1 VPDLLPFGL
10 EVVLDEVSFKLI
22 VACVLCGLIGLEREY
37 RQKAAGFRTH
47 LLVGLGSTM
56 FTLLSVHGFGAS
68 DPSRVAAQI
77 VSGIGFIGG
86 GAILRHGLTV
96 RGLTT
101 ASTLWLVASI
111 GMAVAVG
118 WYEPGLIATAMALLT
133 LILLSNLERVLP
145 SFPRPIQVQLRL
157 AIAPSDQSAVR
168 TLMQENGWT
177 LRRGQL
183 ERVNPDTVRMSYLI
197 RRSAGTEGELDQLI
211 SALQA
216 LPGLKEI
223 SWEILETA

>member
-1 VPDLLPFGL
+1 MLPFGL
-10 EVVLDEVSFKLI
+10 DALLDEVSFKLI
-22 VACVLCGLIGLEREY
+22 LACVLCGLIGLEREY

-111 GMAVAVG
+111 GMAVGVG

-133 LILLSNLERVLP
+133 LILLSNLERILP
-145 SFPRPIQVQLRL
+145 SLPRPIQVQLRL
-157 AIAPSDQSAVR
+157 AIAPADQAAVR
-168 TLMQENGWT
+168 TLMQQHGWM

-197 RRSAGTEGELDQLI
+197 RRSAGTEGDLDRLI
-211 SALQA
+211 AELQA
-216 LPGLKEI
+216 LGGLKEI

>member
-1 VPDLLPFGL
+1 MLPFGL
-10 EVVLDEVSFKLI
+10 EVIVDEVSFKLI

-118 WYEPGLIATAMALLT
+118 WYEPGLVATAMALLT

-157 AIAPSDQSAVR
+157 AIAPADQATVR

-197 RRSAGTEGELDQLI
+197 RRSAGTEGDLDQLI

>member
-1 VPDLLPFGL
+1 MLPFGL
-10 EVVLDEVSFKLI
+10 DYLLDEVTFKILL
-22 VACVLCGLIGLEREY
+22 ACILCGLIGLEREY

-86 GAILRHGLTV
+86 GAILRHGLTI

-111 GMAVAVG
+111 GMAVGVG
-118 WYEPGLIATAMALLT
+118 WYEPGLVATGMALLT
-133 LILLSNLERVLP
+133 LIMLTNLERVLP
-145 SFPRPIQVQLRL
+145 SFPRPLQVQLRL
-157 AIAPSDQSAVR
+157 AIAPADQAAVR
-168 TLMQENGWT
+168 ALMSESAWT
-177 LRRGQL
+177 LKRGQL
-183 ERVNPDTVRMSYLI
+183 ERASVDTVRMSYLI
-197 RRSAGTEGELDQLI
+197 RRQAGTEKDLDELI
-211 SALQA
+211 TRLQA
-216 LPGLKEI
+216 LEGLKEI
-223 SWEILETA
+223 SWEILESTS